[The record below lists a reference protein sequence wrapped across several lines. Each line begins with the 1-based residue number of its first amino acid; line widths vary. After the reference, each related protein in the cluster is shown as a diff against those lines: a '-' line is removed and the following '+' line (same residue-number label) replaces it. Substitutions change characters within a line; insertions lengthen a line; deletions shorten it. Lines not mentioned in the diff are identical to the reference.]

1 MRVARITIL
10 VAASF
15 LLLAVSAH
23 AQGSAP
29 IQVYT
34 WSQQSGPGHATAGGT
49 VHTTQPI
56 AGKPGTDPEPGSPPS
71 ERNGGPESGSPPKHG
86 GGTVSPYP
94 TVTSNSPILKDPGP
108 GGFWYKTPGGQECLY
123 QPNTTETALCVN
135 VVTPGTPAA
144 PAAPP
149 VDPTT
154 LAASAAKQ
162 LALGAGQ
169 ISASPSAN
177 VDGLTGVASWFWL
190 TPAPGTDSVAVTRGG
205 EHVTVTAKESSV
217 DWSFG
222 DNDTLDAGPG
232 IPYQSGTVP
241 ASAVT
246 HAYQTR
252 CLPGDQGHDPD
263 VLASCGAD
271 GYTITATVT
280 WSITYTATGPVA
292 RAGALTS
299 RTTAASVTYPVTEAR
314 GFLTSAGSA

>member
-1 MRVARITIL
+1 MKVARVTIL
-10 VAASF
+10 AAALL
-15 LLLAVSAH
+15 LLLAASAQ
-23 AQGSAP
+23 AQGSRP

-34 WSQQSGPGHATAGGT
+34 WSQQSGSGHATVGGS
-49 VHTTQPI
+49 VHATGST
-56 AGKPGTDPEPGSPPS
+56 PGSNGSAPS
-71 ERNGGPESGSPPKHG
+71 SGTPVSDHG

-162 LALGAGQ
+162 LSLGAGQ

-177 VDGLTGVASWFWL
+177 VDGLTGAASWFWL
-190 TPAPGTDSVAVTRGG
+190 APTPGTDTVAVTRGG
-205 EHVTVTAKESSV
+205 EHVTVTAKQSSV

-222 DNDTLDAGPG
+222 DNGTLDAGPG
-232 IPYQSGTVP
+232 VPYQSGTVP
-241 ASAVT
+241 AAAVT

-252 CLPGDQGHDPD
+252 CLPGDQGHDPY
-263 VLASCGAD
+263 VLASCGPD
-271 GYTITATVT
+271 GYTITATVG

-292 RAGALTS
+292 RSGALTS
-299 RTTAASVTYPVTEAR
+299 RTTSASVTYPVTEAR